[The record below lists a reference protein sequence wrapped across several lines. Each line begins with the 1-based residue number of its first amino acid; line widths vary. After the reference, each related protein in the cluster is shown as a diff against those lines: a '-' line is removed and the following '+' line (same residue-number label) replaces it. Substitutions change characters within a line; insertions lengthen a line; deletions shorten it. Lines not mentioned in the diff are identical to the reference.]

1 MYGLDSRD
9 SGMGTTEHSMRTN
22 AIIFRKPGDLQVED
36 LGITPP
42 GAGEIVVE
50 TLWSGISSGTE
61 RMLLEGT
68 MPPFPGM
75 GYPLVPGYE
84 SVGRVTR
91 SADNGTGPQVDDLV
105 FVPGARGYID
115 ARGLF
120 GATASL
126 LVADAAKVV
135 SLPETLGEEGALLAL
150 AATAH
155 HALALAGS
163 TPPQLIVGHGVL
175 GRLIARISIALG
187 NPAPTVWESSGI
199 RRGDA
204 PYPVIDG
211 ADDSRTD
218 YASIMDA
225 SGDPGILDTAIA
237 HLAKGGEIVLA
248 GFYSQSLSFA
258 FPPAFMREARFR
270 VAAEFDRFDIDAVLA
285 LLTSGR
291 LSLDGL
297 ITHRAAPQD
306 AKSAYDTAFNDPTCL
321 KMILDW
327 RNCS

>member
-1 MYGLDSRD
+1 MQ
-9 SGMGTTEHSMRTN
+9 TN
-22 AIIFRKPGDLQVED
+22 AIVFRKPGDLGVETLTLTNPD
-36 LGITPP
+36 
-42 GAGEIVVE
+42 AREIVVE

-61 RMLLEGT
+61 RLLLEGT

-91 SADNGTGPQVDDLV
+91 AADESGPQVGELV
-105 FVPGARGYID
+105 FVPGARGYVD

-120 GATASL
+120 GASAST
-126 LVADAAKVV
+126 LVADAAKAVP
-135 SLPETLGEEGALLAL
+135 LPDNMGETGALLAL

-155 HALALAGS
+155 HALALSGS
-163 TPPQLIVGHGVL
+163 RAPDLIVGHGVL

-187 NPAPTVWESSGI
+187 NPAPTVWESAAG
-199 RRGDA
+199 RRVDA

-211 ADDSRTD
+211 AHDSRTD
-218 YASIMDA
+218 YTSIMDA
-225 SGDPGILDTAIA
+225 SGDPAILDTAIA

-248 GFYSQSLSFA
+248 GFYSRALSFA

-270 VAAEFDRFDIDAVLA
+270 VAAEFDRLDIDAVLA
-285 LLTSGR
+285 LVTSGR

-297 ITHRAAPQD
+297 ITHRAAPAD
-306 AKSAYDTAFNDPTCL
+306 AADAYDTAFNDPSCL

-327 RNCS
+327 RACA

>member
-1 MYGLDSRD
+1 
-9 SGMGTTEHSMRTN
+9 MRTN
-22 AIIFRKPGDLQVED
+22 AIVFHKPGDLRVED
-36 LGITPP
+36 LALTPP
-42 GAGEIVVE
+42 GESEIVVE
-50 TLWSGISSGTE
+50 ALWSGISSGTE

-91 SADNGTGPQVDDLV
+91 AAEKGGPQAGDLV

-120 GATASL
+120 GASASH
-126 LVADAAKVV
+126 LVVDAAKAVP
-135 SLPETLGEEGALLAL
+135 LPDTMGEEGTLLAL

-155 HALALAGS
+155 HALALSGTTA
-163 TPPQLIVGHGVL
+163 PQLIVGHGVL
-175 GRLIARISIALG
+175 GRLIARITIALG
-187 NPAPTVWESSGI
+187 NAAPTVWEANAA
-199 RRGDA
+199 RRDGTG
-204 PYPVIDG
+204 YPVIDG
-211 ADDSRTD
+211 TSDSHTD

-225 SGDPGILDTAIA
+225 SGYPAILDTAIA

-248 GFYSQSLSFA
+248 GFYHDPLSFA
-258 FPPAFMREARFR
+258 FPAAFMREARFR
-270 VAAEFDRFDIDAVLA
+270 VAAEFDRLDIDAVLA
-285 LLTSGR
+285 LITSGR

-297 ITHRAAPQD
+297 ITHRATPQD
-306 AKSAYDTAFNDPTCL
+306 AKNAYDTAFNDPTCL

-327 RNCS
+327 RTCS